1 MEEPAG
7 ATCKQF
13 LAQNPPKEIF
23 MRRCALLAVALAFVV
38 ASVLG
43 CGDSGP
49 KVEKGKNP
57 FQERNEAYKE
67 MHKEKGKVK
76 DRGGILD

>member
-1 MEEPAG
+1 V
-7 ATCKQF
+7 
-13 LAQNPPKEIF
+13 KEIF
-23 MRRCALLAVALAFVV
+23 MRRFGLFALALAFVV

-76 DRGGILD
+76 DRGGVLD